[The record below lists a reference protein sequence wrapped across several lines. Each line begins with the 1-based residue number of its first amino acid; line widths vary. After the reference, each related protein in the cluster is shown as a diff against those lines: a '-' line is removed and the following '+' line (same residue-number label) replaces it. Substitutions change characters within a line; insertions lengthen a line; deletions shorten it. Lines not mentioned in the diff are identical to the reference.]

1 MQNEVNSLESSF
13 DLKYNQDM
21 AKTNEIKIP
30 LNKIIESKNDN
41 DKILENIRQINT
53 ILQYNRE
60 DSINNI
66 RELKIFLEKN
76 FDLLSVRIIIKIF
89 TNLSKLLC
97 FNFSLQLILCSNFY
111 KLLRNILKEKE
122 ITEDDNEKLIKC
134 MGNLIEISGNHLSNE
149 IKNDIEDIETKC
161 FKEEIPKNKK
171 IILLKIL
178 IEFIKNSPMVFFNQI
193 TKENDCL
200 INIILI
206 NFKNEDID
214 IRLTISDLTYYFFCW
229 LKNRDINTKNN
240 YFKII
245 YDLIINQFKSGINEE
260 PDINSLHGSILLIKS
275 IILIKELFKSKSK
288 EIFKILF
295 KYKKSTFLPIKNKII
310 EYIPDLYD
318 YLEDNEKLLEKFC
331 NFLIDDYM
339 LSNKGS
345 NESNNSILL
354 SLKKL
359 CTKID
364 KNIFEITA
372 DKFLLCFQNK
382 FENEK
387 YIINS
392 NEIEFLSE
400 LFTNYSGLI
409 LKRVNLD
416 LIIDRIFEC
425 GFNEIHVIFLEKV
438 INLYSNQNKDEIK
451 MLKIILISLNVTSLI
466 LSKKID
472 LINSFKHILQYFNTL
487 TKSEAKSC
495 FKEASTN
502 TKTKI
507 GQLLI
512 NYLEREQKNK
522 STFESVKLKITLSAI
537 RLLKIINHPCFAK
550 DILFFYRKNCFPLL
564 KQKIKSIQK
573 IEIISLITSD
583 WFNISKNDNEINQTI
598 EFILED
604 LLIFYLKIKNENIK
618 KSILENLDER
628 FDAIL
633 TKEGFLKKLFFIFE
647 FEESSLKVDI
657 MRILNRLKKYIPII
671 SNFLKKEITRIFT
684 VLKFSYNIF
693 EKEKEISLLS
703 FYITNLKDIILEYFD
718 KTIFEILIKEINS
731 NKDFYY
737 NQSFSMSD
745 IKEKECKDDLNLK
758 IASILIELVSSS
770 YHFFKIN
777 KEKKIAT
784 IKF

>member
-1 MQNEVNSLESSF
+1 
-13 DLKYNQDM
+13 
-21 AKTNEIKIP
+21 
-30 LNKIIESKNDN
+30 
-41 DKILENIRQINT
+41 
-53 ILQYNRE
+53 
-60 DSINNI
+60 
-66 RELKIFLEKN
+66 
-76 FDLLSVRIIIKIF
+76 
-89 TNLSKLLC
+89 
-97 FNFSLQLILCSNFY
+97 
-111 KLLRNILKEKE
+111 
-122 ITEDDNEKLIKC
+122 
-134 MGNLIEISGNHLSNE
+134 
-149 IKNDIEDIETKC
+149 
-161 FKEEIPKNKK
+161 
-171 IILLKIL
+171 
-178 IEFIKNSPMVFFNQI
+178 
-193 TKENDCL
+193 
-200 INIILI
+200 
-206 NFKNEDID
+206 
-214 IRLTISDLTYYFFCW
+214 
-229 LKNRDINTKNN
+229 
-240 YFKII
+240 
-245 YDLIINQFKSGINEE
+245 
-260 PDINSLHGSILLIKS
+260 
-275 IILIKELFKSKSK
+275 
-288 EIFKILF
+288 
-295 KYKKSTFLPIKNKII
+295 
-310 EYIPDLYD
+310 
-318 YLEDNEKLLEKFC
+318 
-331 NFLIDDYM
+331 M

-487 TKSEAKSC
+487 TKSEAKSY

-550 DILFFYRKNCFPLL
+550 DILFFYRKSCFPLL

-657 MRILNRLKKYIPII
+657 MRILNRLKKYIPI
-671 SNFLKKEITRIFT
+671 KIF
-684 VLKFSYNIF
+684 
-693 EKEKEISLLS
+693 
-703 FYITNLKDIILEYFD
+703 II
-718 KTIFEILIKEINS
+718 IN
-731 NKDFYY
+731 
-737 NQSFSMSD
+737 
-745 IKEKECKDDLNLK
+745 
-758 IASILIELVSSS
+758 
-770 YHFFKIN
+770 HFQ
-777 KEKKIAT
+777 
-784 IKF
+784 

>member
-66 RELKIFLEKN
+66 RELKNFLEKN
-76 FDLLSVRIIIKIF
+76 FDLLSVKIIIKIF

-240 YFKII
+240 Y
-245 YDLIINQFKSGINEE
+245 Y
-260 PDINSLHGSILLIKS
+260 INSLHGSILLIKS

-425 GFNEIHVIFLEKV
+425 GFNEIHVIFLKKI

-522 STFESVKLKITLSAI
+522 SQT
-537 RLLKIINHPCFAK
+537 
-550 DILFFYRKNCFPLL
+550 KN
-564 KQKIKSIQK
+564 KKH
-573 IEIISLITSD
+573 
-583 WFNISKNDNEINQTI
+583 SKN
-598 EFILED
+598 
-604 LLIFYLKIKNENIK
+604 
-618 KSILENLDER
+618 
-628 FDAIL
+628 
-633 TKEGFLKKLFFIFE
+633 
-647 FEESSLKVDI
+647 
-657 MRILNRLKKYIPII
+657 
-671 SNFLKKEITRIFT
+671 
-684 VLKFSYNIF
+684 
-693 EKEKEISLLS
+693 
-703 FYITNLKDIILEYFD
+703 
-718 KTIFEILIKEINS
+718 
-731 NKDFYY
+731 
-737 NQSFSMSD
+737 
-745 IKEKECKDDLNLK
+745 
-758 IASILIELVSSS
+758 
-770 YHFFKIN
+770 
-777 KEKKIAT
+777 
-784 IKF
+784 